1 MVILVIETEAKN
13 NEYELIKKNPSK
25 NRVTYRVDE
34 YVHQNKG
41 ITSVQIVMRKKR
53 KQSQYNNLRIT
64 VSVITISVITRNK
77 SPSSNLQ
84 QQDLKYTFTVIHVI
98 FECIYS
104 HRWIIYP
111 FTFLI
116 YTSYIHNYTFGYQTF
131 GQIELELKHKHSA
144 K

>member
-1 MVILVIETEAKN
+1 MVILVIETETKN
-13 NEYELIKKNPSK
+13 NEYELIKRNPSN
-25 NRVTYRVDE
+25 NRLTYRVDE

-41 ITSVQIVMRKKR
+41 ITSVQSVMRKKW
-53 KQSQYNNLRIT
+53 KQFSYNNLRIT

-84 QQDLKYTFTVIHVI
+84 RQDLKYTFTVIHVI
-98 FECIYS
+98 FEYIYS
-104 HRWIIYP
+104 HRWIIHP
-111 FTFLI
+111 FTFLA